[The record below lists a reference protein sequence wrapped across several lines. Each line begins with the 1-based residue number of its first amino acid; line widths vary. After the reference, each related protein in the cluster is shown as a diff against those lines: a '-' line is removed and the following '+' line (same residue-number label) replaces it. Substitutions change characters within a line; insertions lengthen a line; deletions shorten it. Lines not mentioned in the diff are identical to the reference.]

1 MHLLTTN
8 IRTMK
13 KLAVV
18 LITLILASSIST
30 AQNTAKL
37 QSIFIYNFIKL
48 IEWPAS
54 YKSGTFNITVLGND
68 QIYTELMNLAKVKK
82 AGSQTIKV
90 KKINSLGELANP
102 HILYIP
108 KTKGSKVSDAKTSIG
123 SKATLLISDTNNGTG
138 KGSDINFVVVGNKPK
153 FEIKTSSA
161 QSKGLKISSNLVNLG
176 IKK

>member
-1 MHLLTTN
+1 
-8 IRTMK
+8 MK

-18 LITLILASSIST
+18 LITLIMASSIST

-48 IEWPAS
+48 IEWPAG
-54 YKSGTFNITVLGND
+54 YKSGTFNITILGND
-68 QIYTELMNLAKVKK
+68 PIYSELMNLAKVKK

-90 KKINSLGELANP
+90 KKISSLGELNNP

-108 KTKGSKVSDAKTSIG
+108 KSKGSKVSDAQGSIG
-123 SKATLLISDTNNGTG
+123 SKATLLISDTNGGTR
-138 KGSDINFVVVGNKPK
+138 KGSDINFIVVGNRPK

-161 QSKGLKISSNLVNLG
+161 QLKGLKISSNLVNLG
-176 IKK
+176 IQK

>member
-1 MHLLTTN
+1 MN
-8 IRTMK
+8 PKSSAMK
-13 KLAVV
+13 KILIV
-18 LITLILASSIST
+18 LTILFLSVSINQ

-48 IEWPAS
+48 IEWPSA

-68 QIYTELMNLAKVKK
+68 PIYAELMNLAKVKK

-90 KKINSLGELANP
+90 KNISNLGALSNP

-108 KTKGSKVSDAKTSIG
+108 RSKSGQVSEAKSAIG
-123 SKATLLISDTNNGTG
+123 NNPTLLISDSPGG
-138 KGSDINFVVVGNKPK
+138 IDKGSDINFIIVGNKPK

-161 QSKGLKISSNLVNLG
+161 QSKGLKISSNLINLG